1 MDSFGKKMEYIEM
14 ICLKLQGLTKL
25 NFQIHLGKVLKEY
38 YTSKG
43 KTYEMPSPNGGD
55 DKNDGWVVEDE
66 LFYQIYAPAQL
77 RQSLPKD
84 IRDKFTTDLSE
95 LLNKLDSGL
104 WNGSIKEFIFIANT
118 FDDNLPKD
126 SDRFFETTVNRL
138 KRRHGYDFEFK
149 VDNLQYIR
157 RLLIDINDET
167 TFQLILSN
175 LSITMNMPHELVTD
189 KNIFEFLLSLGSNI
203 MDKHISDTIKGDYER
218 ISSSKKITLNSLE
231 SERGDIEKIIDNL
244 DVVDAAISVLNQD
257 LYSIVMFERIKDFVI
272 DIYNGLSQEYV
283 GAELLNKIYEHVGL
297 VCNQKKIFVVPTK
310 YLVIYIFDHCDIF
323 EKEEDKVDIT

>member
-1 MDSFGKKMEYIEM
+1 MDSVRKKMEYIEM

-38 YTSKG
+38 YISKE

-55 DKNDGWVVEDE
+55 DKNDGWVKEDE

-84 IRDKFTTDLSE
+84 IQKKFVTDLSE

-104 WNGSIKEFIFIANT
+104 WNGSIKEFIFLVNT

-126 SDRFFETTVNRL
+126 SDRFFETTVTDL
-138 KRRHGYDFEFK
+138 KTKHNYDFTFK
-149 VDNLQYIR
+149 IDNLEYIR
-157 RLLIDINDET
+157 RLLFNIDNEM

-175 LSITMNMPHELVTD
+175 LGITMNMPHEVVTD
-189 KNIFEFLLSLGSNI
+189 KNIFEFLLSLGNEI
-203 MDKHISDTIKGDYER
+203 MDKPFSSTLSGDYER
-218 ISSSKKITLNSLE
+218 ISSSEKITLNSLE
-231 SERGDIEKIIDNL
+231 SERNDIEIIIDNL

-257 LYSIVMFERIKDFVI
+257 LSSVEMFNSIKDFVI
-272 DIYNGLSQEYV
+272 DIYAHLSKEYV
-283 GAELLNKIYEHVGL
+283 GAELLNKIYDHVGS
-297 VCNQKKIFVVPTK
+297 VCNQKKIFLVPTK

-323 EKEEDKVDIT
+323 EKEEEKIDIA